1 MNGSWLAYPAA
12 YMEAGGRAHDA
23 PENIAEGLDRT
34 ARLRGDHP
42 AIVFEDRVLGYRELA
57 LQAAA
62 VATGLA
68 RAGIA
73 RGDRVGIFL
82 PNVPV
87 FAVVYHALVRIGAVA
102 VSINVMSK
110 RDEVRHILNDCAAT
124 ALVTTGDLLAN
135 VPPRPEIPSVR
146 EVFADESLSA
156 LLAGPADG
164 SPPVAVDADTP
175 AAILY
180 TSGTTGRSKGAVLT
194 HGNVV
199 SNVEATRTIIGM
211 REDDVTICFLPLFH
225 CFGQNFVLN
234 ATLYAGATLVLQ
246 RRFVP
251 DDALAVCERHR
262 VTMFFGV
269 PTVYIALLAHSR
281 AAEALRGVRYFF
293 SAAAI
298 LPTHVERSWQERTGL
313 HIHEGYGLTE
323 TSPFASYN
331 HSRAHKA
338 GAVGAPIAG
347 VEMRVIDP
355 DGRPLGDGE
364 VGELCIKGPNVMRGY
379 FGRPEETARAIV
391 DGWFRTGDVG
401 YRDAEGDYFL
411 VDRVKD
417 MINVG
422 GFKVWPREVEEVLF
436 EHPGVRESAVVGMPD
451 DMHGEAVKAFVIP
464 REGTALDAAQIVAYC
479 REKLSAYK
487 IPKHVEIVATIP
499 KGATG
504 KILKKDLR

>member
-1 MNGSWLAYPAA
+1 
-12 YMEAGGRAHDA
+12 MEAGGRAQVG
-23 PENIAEGLDRT
+23 PKNIAEGLDRA

-42 AIVFEDRVLGYRELA
+42 AILFEDRVVRYRELS
-57 LQAAA
+57 LQAAV
-62 VATGLA
+62 VAAGFA

-73 RGDRVGIFL
+73 RGERVGVFL
-82 PNVPV
+82 PNVPA

-110 RDEVRHILNDCAAT
+110 RDEVRHVVNDCAAA
-124 ALVTTGDLLAN
+124 ALVTTADLLAN
-135 VPPRPEIPSVR
+135 VPPRAEIPSVR
-146 EVFADESLSA
+146 AIFADGAGDCVEPLSA
-156 LLAGPADG
+156 LLASPAHHG
-164 SPPVAVDADTP
+164 PPVAVDTDTP

-225 CFGQNFVLN
+225 CFGQNFILN

-246 RRFVP
+246 RRFVA

-269 PTVYIALLAHSR
+269 PTVYIALLAHPR

-298 LPTHVERSWQERTGL
+298 LPTHVERAWHERTGL

-331 HSRAHKA
+331 HARAHKS
-338 GAVGAPIAG
+338 GSVGAPIEG
-347 VEMRVIDP
+347 VEMRVVDP

-364 VGELCIKGPNVMRGY
+364 VGELCIKGPNVMQGY
-379 FGRPEETARAIV
+379 FGRDEETSRAIT

-436 EHPGVRESAVVGMPD
+436 AHPGVRESAVVGVPD
-451 DMHGEAVKAFVIP
+451 DVHGEAVKAFVIP
-464 REGTALDAAQIVAYC
+464 REAATVDAAQIVAYC
-479 REKLSAYK
+479 RENLSAYK
-487 IPKHVEIVATIP
+487 VPKYVEVVSAIP

-504 KILKKDLR
+504 KILKKNLR